1 MKRTVALTHICFTC
15 HQSWAEETLH
25 SRLDATRWT
34 LLASPKVGAERS
46 HAQVAMWPAAL
57 LGSSP
62 AASAIW
68 GRTRA
73 ILNAIP
79 SRTAVE
85 AHDRTINAMRALF
98 RGLHAIAKD

>member
-1 MKRTVALTHICFTC
+1 
-15 HQSWAEETLH
+15 
-25 SRLDATRWT
+25 
-34 LLASPKVGAERS
+34 
-46 HAQVAMWPAAL
+46 MWPAAL